1 MRILVTGASGML
13 GADVLSAAESAGL
26 EVLACPRRELD
37 VTDSH
42 TVAARFR
49 RLHPAAVINC
59 AAWTDVDGAES
70 GESAA
75 MMVNGEGAGNVA
87 AAAQAIGAWTVH
99 VSTDYV
105 FDGHKRTPYLESDS
119 PAPLSGYGRSKL
131 AGEREVAEAAPRAH
145 TIVRSS
151 WLFGTRGSCFPQK
164 ILKLATER
172 RELTVVDDQIGC
184 PTFTGHLAPTLIE
197 LAGAG
202 LLGIVH
208 IAGAGQ
214 CSWRELA
221 QAVVDAA
228 GLQGVIEP
236 GRSEDMGRPAER
248 PSYSV
253 LRSERP
259 EAPELPHW
267 RQGVLEFLAAADP
280 SAHAEGVQTE

>member
-42 TVAARFR
+42 AVAARFR
-49 RLHPAAVINC
+49 RLRPAAVINC

-70 GESAA
+70 EESAA
-75 MMVNGEGAGNVA
+75 MVVNGEGAGNVA

-119 PAPLSGYGRSKL
+119 PAPLSSYGRSKL
-131 AGEREVAEAAPRAH
+131 AGEREVAQAAPRAH

-151 WLFGTRGSCFPQK
+151 WLFGMGGSCFPQK
-164 ILKLATER
+164 ILKLAAQR
-172 RELTVVDDQIGC
+172 RELTVVDDQVGS
-184 PTFTGHLAPTLIE
+184 PTFTGHLARTLVE

-221 QAVVDAA
+221 QTVVDAA
-228 GLQGVIEP
+228 GVQTVIEP
-236 GRSEDMGRPAER
+236 GRSEDMGRAAER

-259 EAPELPHW
+259 QAPELPHW
-267 RQGVLEFLAAADP
+267 RQGVREFLAAADP
-280 SAHAEGVQTE
+280 GAHARGVQTE